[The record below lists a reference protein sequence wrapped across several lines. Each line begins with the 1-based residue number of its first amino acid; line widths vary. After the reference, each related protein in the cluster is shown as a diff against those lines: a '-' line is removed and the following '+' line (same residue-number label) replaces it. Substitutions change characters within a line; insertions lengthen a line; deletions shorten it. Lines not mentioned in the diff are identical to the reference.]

1 MKPAIINIVLY
12 QGSTFRKNFQ
22 WLTESTPT
30 NLSNFTIRMQVKQ
43 DYFSPVV
50 QEFSTATGGITLTD
64 ASTGKFRLEISASIS
79 SSLVFSKY
87 IYDIEVDFP
96 DGSTY
101 RVIKGDINLDR
112 EVTK

>member
-12 QGSTFRKNFQ
+12 QGSTFRKSFE
-22 WLTESTPT
+22 WLTGSTPT
-30 NLSNFTIRMQVKQ
+30 NLTNCTIRMQIRQ
-43 DYFSPVV
+43 DYFGPVV
-50 QEFSTATGGITLTD
+50 QEFSTVTGGITLTE
-64 ASTGKFRLEISASIS
+64 ASIGKFKLEVSASVS
-79 SSLVFSKY
+79 SGLVFSKY